1 MIYIVSWQML
11 WELVGN
17 LSCKFLIPAVL
28 EASSWGGGVPQ
39 GRWSTHLPTCQTCT
53 RRREEALTWRCHS
66 GFRVC
71 ISMTQSLDSFTK
83 MHVQP
88 RLLCCQRTPQKSHL
102 TTVSINV
109 PIHIM
114 NRAALGIIRNSFA
127 SLKNGRTW
135 GNDLISLSN
144 GCFLLAPALF
154 EV

>member
-1 MIYIVSWQML
+1 MIYIVPWQML

-88 RLLCCQRTPQKSHL
+88 RLLCCQQLHKNL
-102 TTVSINV
+102 TWPLCQSTSPYILWIGQLLELSGTVLL
-109 PIHIM
+109 PWRM
-114 NRAALGIIRNSFA
+114 DELGEM
-127 SLKNGRTW
+127 TW
-135 GNDLISLSN
+135 FPFQMVAF
-144 GCFLLAPALF
+144 C
-154 EV
+154 